1 MYHFTAG
8 YQSAQRS
15 PYQAAAYCACP
26 AGVIEPLSLEL
37 DEESED
43 ELESLAGM
51 PLHPRAAGS
60 GSGGPTSGGGLG
72 SGALEDLRAQRF
84 VLLRELWAAAPR

>member
-1 MYHFTAG
+1 M
-8 YQSAQRS
+8 
-15 PYQAAAYCACP
+15 CASFSRQLRLPHHTLVP

-51 PLHPRAAGS
+51 PLHSRAF
-60 GSGGPTSGGGLG
+60 GGGLG
-72 SGALEDLRAQRF
+72 AGAAGLGSGQLDDLRAHRF
-84 VLLRELWAAAPR
+84 VLLRELWAAAPAH